1 MSSSALD
8 QELIELTRKLLKSI
22 SDRDWDAYAALCEAD
37 LTCFE
42 PEAKGAFVEGL
53 EFHRFY
59 FDNLV
64 ASGQSDSICSPS
76 VRMIGEDVGIVCYSR
91 LTQRMAGEGPSTERF
106 EETRVWV
113 RGARGWKLAHFHRS
127 N

>member
-8 QELIELTRKLLKSI
+8 HELIELTRRLLKSI

-64 ASGQSDSICSPS
+64 ASGQSD
-76 VRMIGEDVGIVCYSR
+76 
-91 LTQRMAGEGPSTERF
+91 TQ
-106 EETRVWV
+106 
-113 RGARGWKLAHFHRS
+113 
-127 N
+127 